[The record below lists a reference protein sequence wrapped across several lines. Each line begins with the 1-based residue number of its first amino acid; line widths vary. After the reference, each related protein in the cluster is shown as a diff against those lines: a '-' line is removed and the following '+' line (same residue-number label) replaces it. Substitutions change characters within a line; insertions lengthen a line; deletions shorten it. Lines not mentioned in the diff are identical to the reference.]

1 MLMNFLDFITEQTD
15 FQKKDFSVEY
25 DKYNRISK
33 LTLNGKMVKYF
44 SLSIPEYSKMEFRE
58 FMYNKPRKTYDSS
71 FRRSE
76 IILDKEVWDSAK
88 EVRHVRFR

>member
-1 MLMNFLDFITEQTD
+1 MDSFKDFIAEQTD

-33 LTLNGKMVKYF
+33 LTLNGKLVKYF
-44 SLSIPEYSKMEFRE
+44 SLSIPEYSKMEVRQ
-58 FMYNKPRKTYDSS
+58 FMYSKPQKFYISS

-76 IILDKEVWDSAK
+76 IVLDKKMWNSVK
-88 EVRHVRFR
+88 KVNNVRF

>member
-1 MLMNFLDFITEQTD
+1 MNFLEYITEQKY

-44 SLSIPEYSKMEFRE
+44 SLSIPEYSKMETRL
-58 FMYNKPRKTYDSS
+58 FMYSKPEKFYVSS

-76 IILDKEVWDSAK
+76 IILNKEVWDSAK
-88 EVRHVRFR
+88 ELKHVRFQ